1 MCVQN
6 TARDIQIRGDGPR
19 QGLSAI
25 VAYRRSANRCCRS
38 GQQSARLG
46 SYHLWADLCQGK
58 YARWRQSRLDQSQV
72 CQCKVLQ
79 NQNQKKKRKFKKQ
92 NHYKAINHFAQFTF
106 KKRKATFTFFVTFF
120 QVFISVII
128 SFMFQFLVS
137 FRSCHK
143 YFMFCVFSECCL
155 SY

>member
-25 VAYRRSANRCCRS
+25 VAYRRSANRCGRS

-72 CQCKVLQ
+72 C
-79 NQNQKKKRKFKKQ
+79 
-92 NHYKAINHFAQFTF
+92 
-106 KKRKATFTFFVTFF
+106 
-120 QVFISVII
+120 
-128 SFMFQFLVS
+128 
-137 FRSCHK
+137 
-143 YFMFCVFSECCL
+143 
-155 SY
+155 

>member
-1 MCVQN
+1 MLVSSLNFDFSRKPFASFTTWSRETKLYQFFLYFAFFPNLNRRVCVFLQRSLKILKRACIFEKNIEKTKLHNMCVQN

-25 VAYRRSANRCCRS
+25 VAYRRSANRCGRS

-72 CQCKVLQ
+72 C
-79 NQNQKKKRKFKKQ
+79 
-92 NHYKAINHFAQFTF
+92 
-106 KKRKATFTFFVTFF
+106 
-120 QVFISVII
+120 
-128 SFMFQFLVS
+128 
-137 FRSCHK
+137 
-143 YFMFCVFSECCL
+143 
-155 SY
+155 

>member
-1 MCVQN
+1 MYFAFFPNLNRRVCVFLQRSLKILKRACIFETNIEKQKTKLHNMCVQN

-25 VAYRRSANRCCRS
+25 VAYRRSANRCGRS

-72 CQCKVLQ
+72 C
-79 NQNQKKKRKFKKQ
+79 
-92 NHYKAINHFAQFTF
+92 
-106 KKRKATFTFFVTFF
+106 
-120 QVFISVII
+120 
-128 SFMFQFLVS
+128 
-137 FRSCHK
+137 
-143 YFMFCVFSECCL
+143 
-155 SY
+155 